1 MTPAQE
7 PFASGWNFADIWEAH
22 ARRFPEALAQIHGGL
37 RSTWA
42 QFSARADGV
51 AAAFI
56 GAGLGYQD
64 KVAQYLYNGP
74 EYMESMFAAFKAG
87 LVPVNTN
94 YRYTDTELVYLWDNA
109 DAAAVVFHGSFTP
122 HIEHIR
128 AQLPKVKL
136 WLWVADGDTTCPA
149 FAQSYEAA
157 ATAPPASQPLASRR
171 SGEDLFLLYT
181 GGTTGLP
188 KGVMWRQHDVAM
200 VLDAQSKRPL
210 PSVAS
215 LAALTERV
223 TKPGIVAI
231 PAAPLMHGTGSFNA
245 LNVLMLAGCVVTL
258 QGRSFD
264 VTALLDCIQ
273 SNRATSMSIVGDAF
287 AKPIV
292 RALDGEPHRW
302 DFSSMRVILSSG
314 VMWSAETKAALLR
327 HNPRLIM
334 VDTLGSSEAIGMASS
349 ITAAGDSPGS
359 GERTAQRTAAFSL
372 NAHTRVIADDGSD
385 VVAGSGQRGL
395 VALKGHT
402 PIGYYK
408 DPEKS
413 AQTFRVIDD
422 ERYSIPGDYAEVE
435 ADGTLR
441 LLGRGSQCINTGGEK
456 VYPEEVEEALKR
468 HPAIHDAA
476 VVGVPDERFG
486 EAVVAL
492 VERDHHV
499 VELPSDRE
507 VIEHVRQHLAA
518 YKSPKRLVWLDSIN
532 RAANGKV
539 DYASLR
545 QQAIQV

>member
-1 MTPAQE
+1 MTADQL

-22 ARRFPEALAQIHGGL
+22 AQRFPHALAQIHGEL
-37 RSTWA
+37 RYTWA
-42 QFSARADGV
+42 QFNQRANGV
-51 AAAFI
+51 ASAFT
-56 GAGLGYQD
+56 GAGLGHQE

-122 HIEHIR
+122 HIEHVR

-149 FAQSYEAA
+149 WAQSYEAA
-157 ATAPPASQPLASRR
+157 ASASPASQPLTSRR
-171 SGEDLFLLYT
+171 RGDDLFLLYT

-215 LAALTERV
+215 SAALTERV
-223 TKPGIVAI
+223 AKPGIVSI
-231 PAAPLMHGTGSFNA
+231 PAAPLMHGTGSFSA
-245 LNVLMLAGCVVTL
+245 LNVLMLAGCIVTL
-258 QGRSFD
+258 EGRSFD
-264 VTALLDCIQ
+264 VAGLLDCIQ
-273 SNRATSMSIVGDAF
+273 RNRATSMSIVGDAF

-327 HNPRLIM
+327 HNSRLMM

-349 ITAAGDSPGS
+349 ITAG
-359 GERTAQRTAAFSL
+359 GESKRTAAFTL
-372 NAHTRVIADDGSD
+372 NAHTRVIADDGTE
-385 VVAGSGQRGL
+385 VLAGSGRRGL
-395 VALKGHT
+395 VAIKGHT

-408 DPEKS
+408 DPQKS
-413 AQTFRVIDD
+413 AQTFRVIDG
-422 ERYSIPGDYAEVE
+422 ERFSIPGDYAEVD

-492 VERDHHV
+492 VERDHHIT
-499 VELPSDRE
+499 ELPPDRE

-539 DYASLR
+539 DYVSLR
-545 QQAIQV
+545 QQAIDA